1 MFPHNDTTRL
11 FTGSAVVDTNN
22 TSGFFPDQSN
32 GVVAIHTVDM
42 KWPAVKQ
49 VQELSYSTDG
59 GYSFKRWDRN
69 PILDVG
75 SSQFRDPKV
84 IRHGDKWIMVVAYA
98 ADLTLGVYSSFNLK
112 EWRHESNITHVGLL
126 GDQYECPNLVQ
137 IPVEDTDQSAWL
149 LQISINPGA
158 PLGGSVIQYVPGDFN
173 GTHFSP
179 FDRAARLSNFGKD
192 DYAAQFFYD
201 EPVSIG
207 WTSNWQYCDKT
218 PTAEEGWRGTTTIP
232 RRHSLVKDPIRGYEM
247 RQVPVDLTPALGD
260 RLLSSEQLAN
270 DKPLVRDFKNGVY
283 LDMNVTL
290 PQDVESPA
298 GASFNITFTSPSNDE
313 FKAQYFFGG
322 PMANTTFLNRKNDAW
337 DHPAYTDVASFSQT
351 HTAERYQLILDRVVV
366 EAFVDNGRGHGV
378 MATYAKRPYDSVKI
392 AAGSLPE
399 GMTLTVELHDLKD
412 TWKSAS
418 GKE

>member
-32 GVVAIHTVDM
+32 GVVAIQTVDM

-59 GYSFKRWDRN
+59 GYSFKRWDKN

-158 PLGGSVIQYVPGDFN
+158 PLGGSVIQ
-173 GTHFSP
+173 
-179 FDRAARLSNFGKD
+179 
-192 DYAAQFFYD
+192 
-201 EPVSIG
+201 
-207 WTSNWQYCDKT
+207 
-218 PTAEEGWRGTTTIP
+218 
-232 RRHSLVKDPIRGYEM
+232 
-247 RQVPVDLTPALGD
+247 
-260 RLLSSEQLAN
+260 
-270 DKPLVRDFKNGVY
+270 
-283 LDMNVTL
+283 
-290 PQDVESPA
+290 
-298 GASFNITFTSPSNDE
+298 
-313 FKAQYFFGG
+313 
-322 PMANTTFLNRKNDAW
+322 
-337 DHPAYTDVASFSQT
+337 
-351 HTAERYQLILDRVVV
+351 
-366 EAFVDNGRGHGV
+366 
-378 MATYAKRPYDSVKI
+378 
-392 AAGSLPE
+392 
-399 GMTLTVELHDLKD
+399 
-412 TWKSAS
+412 
-418 GKE
+418 